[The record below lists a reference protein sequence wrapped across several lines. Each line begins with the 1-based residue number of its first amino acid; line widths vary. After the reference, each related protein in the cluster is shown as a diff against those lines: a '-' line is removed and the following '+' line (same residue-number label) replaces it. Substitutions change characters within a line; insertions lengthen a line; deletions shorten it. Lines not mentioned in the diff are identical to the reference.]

1 MGYYIQGPERGKGKY
16 LEEEY
21 HAVPCNVHEAYLA
34 VGHVSLVPVCVV
46 DNGAFDA
53 AAVAYSSEEFECFS
67 YHGDVRPKQW
77 YIMNRV
83 KAYELS
89 GFKG

>member
-16 LEEEY
+16 LEEE
-21 HAVPCNVHEAYLA
+21 HQAMPCNVHEAYLA

-46 DNGAFDA
+46 SNGGFEA
-53 AAVAYSSEEFECFS
+53 AAVIHSDAEYEWFTDGRDARSK
-67 YHGDVRPKQW
+67 RW

>member
-16 LEEEY
+16 LEDEY

-34 VGHVSLVPVCVV
+34 VGHTSLVPVCVV

-53 AAVAYSSEEFECFS
+53 AAVAYSSEEFNCFADQLD
-67 YHGDVRPKQW
+67 HRPRQW
-77 YIMNRV
+77 YIMDRV

-89 GFKG
+89 GIKG

>member
-21 HAVPCNVHEAYLA
+21 HAIPCNVHEAYIVL
-34 VGHVSLVPVCVV
+34 GHVSLVPVCVV

-53 AAVAYSSEEFECFS
+53 AAVAYSREEFECFS

-77 YIMNRV
+77 YIMDRV